1 MHMNMA
7 RFEQEMSKDSK
18 TNMSEY
24 VKVMSDCYDVD
35 NITDSNML
43 MKMVKD
49 DIKEFRSDGDHIMVS
64 SLQLLTNVI
73 TLNVTKITYPN
84 EKDKLV
90 SPMKN
95 IVESWEKVT
104 NLLK

>member
-1 MHMNMA
+1 MV

-18 TNMSEY
+18 INMSEY

-35 NITDSNML
+35 HITDSNML
-43 MKMVKD
+43 MKMIKD

-64 SLQLLTNVI
+64 SLQLLTNVV
-73 TLNVTKITYPN
+73 TLNVTKITYPDD
-84 EKDKLV
+84 KDKLV
-90 SPMKN
+90 SPMKD
-95 IVESWEKVT
+95 IVESWSKVA